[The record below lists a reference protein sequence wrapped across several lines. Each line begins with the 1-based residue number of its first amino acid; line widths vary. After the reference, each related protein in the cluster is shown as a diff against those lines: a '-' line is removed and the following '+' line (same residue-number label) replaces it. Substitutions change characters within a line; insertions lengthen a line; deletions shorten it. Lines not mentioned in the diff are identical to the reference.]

1 MIDAC
6 GYDVDGFHH
15 KQRMAIDEV
24 TTTENNSKTTEN
36 EEGIEVIYEKLV
48 SFIEEKPNFKLRCFD
63 ALVTKATEEDKEVLE
78 EEGRDS
84 SIKTAYIQIK
94 MDMEAIEAIEIFLK
108 LSEYS
113 SNLLLKFQHEFF
125 TENSISTWLKGLETV
140 EFSEIETNWLAPVKL
155 QPDSLNF
162 SKDADEFFSAISEA
176 FKLRNQLQNLVQDN
190 FELLEFDKTDPN
202 EIFLL
207 PEKKLKAKIT
217 GNSIVWSL
225 VEADG
230 NVEDLISS
238 LNSIGTKFRSVLDC
252 LQAQIELLK

>member
-1 MIDAC
+1 
-6 GYDVDGFHH
+6 
-15 KQRMAIDEV
+15 MAIDEV
-24 TTTENNSKTTEN
+24 TTSENNSKNTEN
-36 EEGIEVIYEKLV
+36 DEGIDAIYEKLV
-48 SFIEEKPNFKLRCFD
+48 SFIDDKPNYKLRCFD
-63 ALVTKATEEDKEVLE
+63 AIVARTSEEEEEVLE

-94 MDMEAIEAIEIFLK
+94 MEIDGIENAEIFLK
-108 LSEYS
+108 LSEKS
-113 SNLLLKFQHEFF
+113 SNLVLKFQHEFF

-140 EFSEIETNWLAPVKL
+140 EFTEIEANWLAPVKL

-176 FKLRNQLQNLVQDN
+176 FKLRNQIQNLVQDN
-190 FELLEFDKTDPN
+190 FELLEFDKIDPN

-225 VEADG
+225 VGADE
-230 NVEDLISS
+230 NAHDLIVN
-238 LNSIGTKFRSVLDC
+238 LNSIGTKYRSVLDC